1 VIVRWGLGGLEGV
14 LEQLGAARP
23 FLVASP
29 RWDAPVDVVGEWR
42 EVPSDRIADA
52 VASTADA
59 DSILAVG
66 GGSAIDL
73 AKAISAETGLPL
85 VSVPTTYSGAEWTPS
100 FGIRAPDR
108 RMKGGG
114 SGAKLAG
121 IVYDPELTLDLPR
134 PETVGTAMNALDHT
148 AEALYVKGRNAEGD
162 REALAGARLIGEWLP
177 RVVETPDDL
186 EARRALLEGAMHA
199 GAALASAGLGLAHA
213 MAQALGGRFGLQHG
227 AMNAITLP
235 PALRFNEP
243 VAGAEI
249 ARFGAALG
257 TDDPIRSVQELALLG
272 GYKRL
277 RDQGVPENEL
287 AEVAEAA
294 AGRPGARANPRPA
307 TPSQISDLLRSVY

>member
-1 VIVRWGLGGLEGV
+1 MIVRWGLGDLEGV

-114 SGAKLAG
+114 
-121 IVYDPELTLDLPR
+121 
-134 PETVGTAMNALDHT
+134 
-148 AEALYVKGRNAEGD
+148 
-162 REALAGARLIGEWLP
+162 
-177 RVVETPDDL
+177 
-186 EARRALLEGAMHA
+186 
-199 GAALASAGLGLAHA
+199 
-213 MAQALGGRFGLQHG
+213 
-227 AMNAITLP
+227 
-235 PALRFNEP
+235 
-243 VAGAEI
+243 
-249 ARFGAALG
+249 
-257 TDDPIRSVQELALLG
+257 
-272 GYKRL
+272 
-277 RDQGVPENEL
+277 
-287 AEVAEAA
+287 
-294 AGRPGARANPRPA
+294 
-307 TPSQISDLLRSVY
+307 